1 MIPTDMGA
9 GGLPHGTLSVKS
21 SGELPT
27 GCTMGHERLGAVALT
42 PLFTSTYNQKKSWK
56 SIDPTPTLADNT
68 TMQTK
73 IVCAVCGGEAG
84 DKPTYIKI
92 LYNSVHKWGPT
103 DHKFEPKEIV
113 IEEEEKQ

>member
-1 MIPTDMGA
+1 
-9 GGLPHGTLSVKS
+9 
-21 SGELPT
+21 
-27 GCTMGHERLGAVALT
+27 
-42 PLFTSTYNQKKSWK
+42 
-56 SIDPTPTLADNT
+56 
-68 TMQTK
+68 MQTK

-103 DHKFEPKEIV
+103 DHKFEPKEIA

>member
-9 GGLPHGTLSVKS
+9 GGLPHGTLTVKS

-42 PLFTSTYNQKKSWK
+42 PLFTSTYNQKKSRK

-73 IVCAVCGGEAG
+73 IVCAVCGEETGG
-84 DKPTYIKI
+84 KPTYS
-92 LYNSVHKWGPT
+92 LYGSVHKWGPT
-103 DHKFEPKEIV
+103 DHKFEPKEIA
-113 IEEEEKQ
+113 IEEEKQ